1 MNTYF
6 VNYAGHKITYSFRYP
21 STYTHFRKYIKI
33 SDKDTADCSA
43 SDEKLER
50 MRMVLPDS
58 VSDDYA
64 EYRSMISITAK
75 ELLKYQCCL
84 FHAVS
89 FIFQDR
95 AWLLTAPSGTGKTT
109 QFKNWKRMYPK
120 EIRMICGD
128 IPVISMN
135 DSQISIHPSSWNGKE
150 NYGNMI
156 SAPLG
161 GVIFLEQGKQNTIEK
176 MTVSDAIL
184 PFMNQFISLPD
195 TEQQVQSLISILDC
209 LLDHYPVCKMINDG
223 SLDSTRMLREF
234 IKRETSNEKI

>member
-1 MNTYF
+1 MDTYF
-6 VNYAGHKITYSFRYP
+6 VNYADHEISYSFRYP
-21 STYTHFRKYIKI
+21 STYKYFKKYINK
-33 SDKDTADCSA
+33 SDKDNADCTA

-50 MRMVLPDS
+50 VRAILPDN
-58 VSDDYA
+58 VSDDFV
-64 EYRSMISITAK
+64 EYRSMIGMTAK
-75 ELLKYQCCL
+75 ELLKYHCCL

-89 FIFQDR
+89 FTFQNH

-109 QFKNWKRMYPK
+109 QYKNWKKMYPE
-120 EIRMICGD
+120 EIEMICGD

-135 DSQISIHPSSWNGKE
+135 ERQISIHPSSWNGKE

-161 GVIFLEQGKQNTIEK
+161 GVIILQQGHQNTIEK
-176 MTVSDAIL
+176 MPVSEAIL
-184 PFMNQFISLPD
+184 PMMNQFISLPD

-209 LLDHYPVCKMINDG
+209 ILDQYPVYKMINDG

-234 IKRETSNEKI
+234 IEREISNEKV